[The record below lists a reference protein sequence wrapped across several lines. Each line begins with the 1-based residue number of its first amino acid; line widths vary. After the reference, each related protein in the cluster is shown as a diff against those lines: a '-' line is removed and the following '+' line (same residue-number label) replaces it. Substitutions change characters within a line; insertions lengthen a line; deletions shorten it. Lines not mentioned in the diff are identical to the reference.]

1 MIIRPK
7 EEMKKHTSFK
17 IGGPAECYVIPENF
31 NELSKLLNFL
41 KSERI
46 ITYVIGNGTNILVGD
61 EGIAGCVVEIGPKL
75 SKITVKGNKIT
86 AEAGATLAQ
95 VAEAAEQK
103 GLTGLEPLSGIPG
116 TVGGAVAMN
125 AGAYNTEMKD
135 VVESITA
142 MTRSGEMLDYSA
154 DKLGFGYRTS
164 SIEAK
169 KLIVTKVV
177 FNLSTDNKNSIKK
190 KMAEYKVMREKKQ
203 PLDYPSAG
211 SIFKR
216 PEKHYAGVLIS
227 DCNFAGKNIN
237 DAEVSRKHC
246 GFIINKGNATAK
258 DVTRLIELIQN
269 AVLAFYGIQLEPEI
283 KMWGKF
289 TK

>member
-1 MIIRPK
+1 
-7 EEMKKHTSFK
+7 
-17 IGGPAECYVIPENF
+17 
-31 NELSKLLNFL
+31 
-41 KSERI
+41 
-46 ITYVIGNGTNILVGD
+46 
-61 EGIAGCVVEIGPKL
+61 
-75 SKITVKGNKIT
+75 
-86 AEAGATLAQ
+86 
-95 VAEAAEQK
+95 
-103 GLTGLEPLSGIPG
+103 
-116 TVGGAVAMN
+116 
-125 AGAYNTEMKD
+125 
-135 VVESITA
+135 
-142 MTRSGEMLDYSA
+142 
-154 DKLGFGYRTS
+154 
-164 SIEAK
+164 
-169 KLIVTKVV
+169 
-177 FNLSTDNKNSIKK
+177 
-190 KMAEYKVMREKKQ
+190 MAEYKVMREKKQ

-289 TK
+289 AK

>member
-1 MIIRPK
+1 MIVRPK

-41 KSERI
+41 KNERI
-46 ITYVIGNGTNILVGD
+46 VTYVIGNGTNILVGD

-75 SKITVKGNKIT
+75 SKVTVKGNKIT

-103 GLTGLEPLSGIPG
+103 GLPGLEPLSGIPG

-177 FNLSTDNKNSIKK
+177 FNLSTDNKNNIKK

-211 SIFKR
+211 SIFTR

>member
-1 MIIRPK
+1 MIVRPK

-41 KSERI
+41 KNERI

-75 SKITVKGNKIT
+75 SKVTVKGNKIT

-177 FNLSTDNKNSIKK
+177 FNLSTDNKNNIKK

-289 TK
+289 AK